1 MAKKNDFTYNGG
13 SQYIDWLCSS
23 NKLVL
28 LRDNDNIKGEDK
40 TTIARALKCKSG
52 DILCLVLGRNI
63 SSFAYHKIIEDMEGR
78 TVESIVQSKNPV
90 FSSIYWTGDK
100 KAAIESHTIFI
111 PWKELKELIK
121 DWDYPTYFQPEIV

>member
-1 MAKKNDFTYNGG
+1 MSKKNEFTYNGG
-13 SQYIDWLCSS
+13 SMYIDWLCYS

-28 LRDNDNIKGEDK
+28 LRDNNGINVEDR
-40 TTIARALKCKSG
+40 TSVARALKCKSG
-52 DILCLVLGRNI
+52 DILCLILGQNI
-63 SSFAYHKIIEDMEGR
+63 SYFGYSKLIEDMGGR
-78 TVESIVQSKNPV
+78 TTESIVQSKNPV

-121 DWDYPTYFQPEIV
+121 EWDYPTYFQPEIV

>member
-121 DWDYPTYFQPEIV
+121 EWDYPTYFHPDIV

>member
-1 MAKKNDFTYNGG
+1 MAKKNEFTYDGG
-13 SQYIDWLCSS
+13 SMYIDWLCYS

-28 LRDNDNIKGEDK
+28 LRDNDSISDEDK
-40 TTIARALKCKSG
+40 ASISRALKCKTG

-63 SSFAYHKIIEDMEGR
+63 SYFGYSKLIEDMGGR
-78 TVESIVQSKNPV
+78 TTESIVQSKNPV
-90 FSSIYWTGDK
+90 FSSIYRTGDK

-121 DWDYPTYFQPEIV
+121 DWDYPTYFQPDIT